1 MTELTTLENTLEVF
15 MNGVRDVGS
24 TTLFVCFIVVIGALF
39 KHWDEAKDIWNWF
52 KNRREQREE
61 ERKIT
66 FENQK
71 NILLLQESFNDLKQE
86 QNKMDKEN
94 LEHWEVSKSIRNDF
108 SSDIFEIKNGIV
120 NIATKM
126 NEIEE
131 TRLKEEEKR
140 KATKRSELKERIGSL
155 YRYYHEKKEWNYME
169 EEALRDLI
177 KQYESNGG
185 LNSFVHDKVEPES
198 YTWKL
203 VTKEMLDVEE
213 SSNN

>member
-155 YRYYHEKKEWNYME
+155 YRYYHEKK
-169 EEALRDLI
+169 
-177 KQYESNGG
+177 NG
-185 LNSFVHDKVEPES
+185 
-198 YTWKL
+198 TIWK
-203 VTKEMLDVEE
+203 KKH
-213 SSNN
+213 